1 MDKND
6 EEKTSFIT
14 ENETYCYKVM
24 PFELK
29 NIKATYQRLINKIL
43 KEQIGRSVEVYIDDM
58 IVKSRTFEQHL
69 IDLKE
74 VFVVLQQYQMKLN
87 PTNYAFFI

>member
-14 ENETYCYKVM
+14 ANETYCYKAM

-29 NIKATYQRLINKIL
+29 NIEATYQRLINKIL
-43 KEQIGRSVEVYIDDM
+43 KEQIGRSLEVYIDDM